1 MTNINRQWLF
11 RKFVE
16 PDAMPSS
23 DNFELVESARPS
35 IQAGQILVRIILLGT
50 SPAQRMYISAER
62 EFHIVVEKGEVMQ
75 GRAIGE
81 VIESQ
86 HADYQ
91 VGDVIQAGMSW
102 EDFVVLNPDEIDG
115 NGKHTVVIE
124 KLENPTRPLTTT
136 LGLFGQLGCSAWV
149 SMIEIAQVKE
159 GDSVLISAAA
169 GGVGSIA
176 CQLARIKGAK
186 RVVGIAGGAEKTQW
200 LLDTGLCDAAIDYK
214 NENLAEAIPREFPDD
229 IDVFLDNVG
238 GETLDLALKHIAVG
252 GRLAICGSIST
263 EYQRPRPPGPTHY
276 YNLIYRRARMEG
288 FFVFDYIDRWPE
300 FIAQMKEWYLEGK
313 MQMTDHVF
321 DGLEHAPD
329 ALGSLF
335 SGGNKGGCLIRV
347 SADPDTLPSLDK

>member
-1 MTNINRQWLF
+1 MSKVNRQWLF
-11 RKFVE
+11 REFVG
-16 PDAMPSS
+16 PDEMPGP
-23 DNFELVESARPS
+23 DNFKMVESEYPVLE
-35 IQAGQILVRIILLGT
+35 AGQILVRIILLGT

-86 HADYQ
+86 HPEYQ
-91 VGDVIQAGMSW
+91 NGDIIQAGMSW
-102 EDFVVLNPDEIDG
+102 QDYVVLSPDETDDH
-115 NGKHTVVIE
+115 GKHVVEIE
-124 KLENPTRPLTTT
+124 KFENPTRPLTTT

-176 CQLARIKGAK
+176 CQLARVKGAK
-186 RVVGIAGGAEKTQW
+186 RVVGIAGGADKTQW
-200 LLDTGLCDAAIDYK
+200 LLDKGLCDAAIDYK

-288 FFVFDYIDRWPE
+288 FFVFDYLERWPE
-300 FIAQMKEWYLEGK
+300 FIAQMQTWYQEGK
-313 MQMTDHVF
+313 LQLTDHVF
-321 DGLEHAPD
+321 DGLEYAPE

-335 SGGNKGGCLIRV
+335 SGGNTGGCVIRV
-347 SADPDTLPSLDK
+347 SPDPESLPALD